1 MGRGVG
7 LVPKG
12 QVHRPSSQALG
23 WAGLGRHCPPKGE
36 FKAREETRGRGG
48 QKMLGETGSGDQ
60 IQQVGS
66 ETGAMQTERGTGPT
80 DVETG

>member
-1 MGRGVG
+1 MGGTG
-7 LVPKG
+7 A
-12 QVHRPSSQALG
+12 ALPPQRESLKQEKR
-23 WAGLGRHCPPKGE
+23 LGGDS
-36 FKAREETRGRGG
+36 